1 MGGQVIP
8 FRPRKAL
15 GKRLGRKGP
24 LPGYRDGR
32 PGRRV
37 RLDRLAFLLALVL
50 LGLQAIP
57 DTVTAVAAPRTGGG
71 CRVLSV
77 TDGDTIRLWCPG
89 RGVERARLMGFD
101 APEKFSP
108 GCASELSRAI
118 RATWHLRWL
127 LAKAEDVAVVREG
140 TDRYGRALV
149 RAWIDEEAL
158 ALRMV
163 RDGQA
168 RIYSGGPRAGWCA

>member
-1 MGGQVIP
+1 
-8 FRPRKAL
+8 
-15 GKRLGRKGP
+15 
-24 LPGYRDGR
+24 
-32 PGRRV
+32 
-37 RLDRLAFLLALVL
+37 
-50 LGLQAIP
+50 
-57 DTVTAVAAPRTGGG
+57 
-71 CRVLSV
+71 
-77 TDGDTIRLWCPG
+77 
-89 RGVERARLMGFD
+89 MGFD